1 MSMEYLYAALLL
13 YEAKKDIN
21 EENLKKVLEAAGIT
35 PEEAWVKRLVNDLRE
50 INIEEVLKA
59 PIAAPIAAPSAA
71 PAPTPTEEEKP
82 KEERKKEEEEKKEEE
97 ALAGLS
103 ALFG

>member
-1 MSMEYLYAALLL
+1 MEYLYAALLL

-21 EENLKKVLEAAGIT
+21 EENLKKVLEAAGVT
-35 PEEAWVKRLVNDLRE
+35 PEEAWIKRLVNDLRE

-59 PIAAPIAAPSAA
+59 PIAAPAAAQAAA
-71 PAPTPTEEEKP
+71 PAPAPAEEEKP
-82 KEERKKEEEEKKEEE
+82 KEEEEKKKEEEKEEE

>member
-21 EENLKKVLEAAGIT
+21 EENLKKVLEAAGVT
-35 PEEAWVKRLVNDLRE
+35 PEEAWIKRLVNDLRE

-59 PIAAPIAAPSAA
+59 PIAAPAAAQAAA
-71 PAPTPTEEEKP
+71 PAPAPAEEEKP
-82 KEERKKEEEEKKEEE
+82 KEEERKRRKRRRRRKP
-97 ALAGLS
+97 
-103 ALFG
+103 